1 MPSYYIKSFIN
12 FQVKPKCFY
21 ISYSF
26 CLVMKPNNELS
37 SENEVKL
44 DLKDKKILFELDF
57 NARRPYSLLAKKV
70 GLSKQGAEYKVNNL
84 IKKGVIKGFY
94 PIINVPKLGYKY
106 CRLLLTVENTTK
118 EKQQEIIDYL
128 VKHHKVFWLFKMHGV
143 YDFLVVVWVKEL
155 SEFREF
161 KEELESRFEGH
172 IKRAVENIM
181 TDVIHYQHRYL
192 LGSQGT
198 QEIHLKEVSPFIKI
212 DGLDKNIIDM
222 LSENARLPLV
232 KIAKRV
238 KESAKLVGNRIKKL
252 EQMRVIE
259 GYRPIIDHTKIGYT
273 YYKLFIEL
281 NRKAKEELKKL
292 KAYIKSNPLVI
303 YLVEGIALPSDLD
316 IEIMVKN
323 NQQLFEFI
331 EDLRFKFPTLIG
343 EYQTVIFVDTL
354 KVKYLPF

>member
-1 MPSYYIKSFIN
+1 MEKN
-12 FQVKPKCFY
+12 K
-21 ISYSF
+21 
-26 CLVMKPNNELS
+26 LNA
-37 SENEVKL
+37 ENGIKL
-44 DLKDKKILFELDF
+44 DIKDKKILFELDF
-57 NARRPYSLLAKKV
+57 NARMPYSLLAKKV

-84 IKKGVIKGFY
+84 IRKGIIKGFY
-94 PIINVPKLGYKY
+94 PVINVPRLGYKY
-106 CRLLLTVENTTK
+106 CRLLITTENTTK

-128 VKHHKVFWLFKMHGV
+128 VKHHNVFWLFKMHGV

-155 SEFREF
+155 NEFREF
-161 KEELESRFEGH
+161 KEELESKFEGY

-192 LGSQGT
+192 LGIKDT
-198 QEIHLKEVSPFIKI
+198 QEIHLKEISERMKI
-212 DGLDKNIIDM
+212 DDLDKKIIDV

-232 KIAKRV
+232 DIAKKV

-252 EQMRVIE
+252 EQERIIE
-259 GYRPIIDHTKIGYT
+259 GYRPIIDHTRIGYT
-273 YYKLFIEL
+273 YYKLFIEM
-281 NRKAKEELKKL
+281 NRKSKEELKKL
-292 KAYIKSNPLVI
+292 KAYIKSNHLVL

-316 IEIMVKN
+316 IEIMVKS

>member
-1 MPSYYIKSFIN
+1 MEKLKLN
-12 FQVKPKCFY
+12 T
-21 ISYSF
+21 
-26 CLVMKPNNELS
+26 
-37 SENEVKL
+37 ENGVKL

-57 NARRPYSLLAKKV
+57 NARIPYSLLAKEI

-84 IKKGVIKGFY
+84 LKKGVVKGFY
-94 PIINVPKLGYKY
+94 PVINVPKLGYKY
-106 CRLLLTVENTTK
+106 CRLLVTVENMTK
-118 EKQQEIIDYL
+118 EKQEEIIDYL
-128 VKHHKVFWLFKMHGV
+128 MKHHKVFWLFKMHGV

-155 SEFREF
+155 NEFREF
-161 KEELESRFEGH
+161 KEELESKFEGH

-192 LGSQGT
+192 LGIKDT
-198 QEIHLKEVSPFIKI
+198 QEIHLKETSQFVKI
-212 DGLDKNIIDM
+212 DELDKKIIDV
-222 LSENARLPLV
+222 LSENGRLPLV
-232 KIAKRV
+232 EIAKIV

-252 EQMRVIE
+252 EQERIIE
-259 GYRPIIDHTKIGYT
+259 GYRPIIDHTKIGFT

-281 NRKAKEELKKL
+281 NRKSKEELKKL
-292 KAYIKSNPLVI
+292 KAYIKNNPLVL

-343 EYQTVIFVDTL
+343 EYQTVIFIDTL